1 MMQPGLRSSK
11 GASSGNQWGVSNGL
25 TTEPQ
30 STEASRTDGAEQKWM
45 ARCGGKVI
53 SASDR
58 SLRSLM
64 VAEVSKEMAY
74 RVSTC
79 CVSTGA

>member
-1 MMQPGLRSSK
+1 M
-11 GASSGNQWGVSNGL
+11 SNGL

-30 STEASRTDGAEQKWM
+30 STEASRTDRAEQKWV
-45 ARCGGKVI
+45 ASCVGRVI
-53 SASDR
+53 SVSDC

-64 VAEVSKEMAY
+64 VAEISEEMAY
-74 RVSTC
+74 QVSTC

>member
-1 MMQPGLRSSK
+1 M
-11 GASSGNQWGVSNGL
+11 SNGL

-30 STEASRTDGAEQKWM
+30 STEASRTDGAKQKQT
-45 ARCGGKVI
+45 ARCVGRVI
-53 SASDR
+53 SASDC

-64 VAEVSKEMAY
+64 VAEVSEEMAY
-74 RVSTC
+74 QVSTC